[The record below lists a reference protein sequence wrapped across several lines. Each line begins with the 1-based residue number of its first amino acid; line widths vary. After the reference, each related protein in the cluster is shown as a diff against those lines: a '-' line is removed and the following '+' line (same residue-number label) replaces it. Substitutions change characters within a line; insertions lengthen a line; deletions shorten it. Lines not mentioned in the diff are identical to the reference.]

1 MATGILRPGVH
12 EHELGFQVRD
22 LRKSPHRFPPQ
33 LTVEKHHCCSAETL
47 THSPPGLEVQGAQ
60 GKVSPHKG
68 ATDPG
73 GRGSQAWEMRR
84 ERRGGAG
91 PLHSH
96 SRPQPLLARHPLS
109 LSLLVS
115 QERSNHKAPSRDC
128 YCQQIGRSQV
138 AHPPLRVAAVT
149 HSWANRNLRLL
160 GPGLLWAS
168 EGQPLFPEAHG
179 VPGHPGSW
187 EKTAH
192 SECPHAHGGAYM
204 AAPHRLLDKS
214 QGSGALL
221 LLPFLSLGSPPWLPG
236 GPSSA
241 THCGGR
247 WGVGVTV
254 CPPHSQ
260 HCQTDILESME
271 LYPFGNKS
279 QKIEFFNKTLIAS
292 KSVDSYPRP
301 GAPPRIPHKSPGRG
315 RRRLPGRTS

>member
-91 PLHSH
+91 PLHSQ

-160 GPGLLWAS
+160 GPRLLWAS
-168 EGQPLFPEAHG
+168 EGQPLFPEAHWG
-179 VPGHPGSW
+179 PRASRELGEDCSLGMPPRSWGCLHGRPSQAARQKPGLRSPAPPAFPEPWVP
-187 EKTAH
+187 T
-192 SECPHAHGGAYM
+192 M
-204 AAPHRLLDKS
+204 AAGRAILSH
-214 QGSGALL
+214 AL
-221 LLPFLSLGSPPWLPG
+221 WREV
-236 GPSSA
+236 
-241 THCGGR
+241 GGR
-247 WGVGVTV
+247 GD
-254 CPPHSQ
+254 CLPPPQSALPDRHSR
-260 HCQTDILESME
+260 I
-271 LYPFGNKS
+271 Y
-279 QKIEFFNKTLIAS
+279 
-292 KSVDSYPRP
+292 
-301 GAPPRIPHKSPGRG
+301 GAIPIWEQVPEN
-315 RRRLPGRTS
+315 